1 LLPGIYAIIIL
12 DASYAIGE
20 RRIQGV
26 DRDKQIYDL
35 LEKIYVELQETKNEL
50 RDTKEELKSE
60 IRDNRLAIVKLE
72 TKIENEIT
80 DKIRGLYDARE
91 VTNDKL
97 DIIEEKMDKVQ
108 FDINNLTM
116 KTAQSD
122 NRIIELKR
130 DIKSAK

>member
-1 LLPGIYAIIIL
+1 MQF
-12 DASYAIGE
+12 GE
-20 RRIQGV
+20 RGIQGV

-35 LEKIYVELQETKNEL
+35 LEKIYVELQE
-50 RDTKEELKSE
+50 TKEELKSE

-130 DIKSAK
+130 DLKPVK